1 MERNQIIQMQ
11 LNEQEDRETIKGTR
25 EEEMYKIYI
34 KGESQIRELNINKNL
49 TINNMIANLQ
59 EDGETN

>member
-11 LNEQEDRETIKGTR
+11 LNEQENRETIKVTK

-49 TINNMIANLQ
+49 TINNMLANLQ